1 MLSAQYCTDNFRG
14 KKLCKELA
22 VHAPET
28 PDDFV
33 VPSAKLQ
40 YLTVMLE
47 DILKSHKVLIF
58 TQFKGMASLVADYL
72 AMKGIKSLRL
82 SGDTP
87 NASR

>member
-22 VHAPET
+22 VHVPET

-33 VPSAKLQ
+33 VSSAKLQ
-40 YLTVMLE
+40 YLTVMLD